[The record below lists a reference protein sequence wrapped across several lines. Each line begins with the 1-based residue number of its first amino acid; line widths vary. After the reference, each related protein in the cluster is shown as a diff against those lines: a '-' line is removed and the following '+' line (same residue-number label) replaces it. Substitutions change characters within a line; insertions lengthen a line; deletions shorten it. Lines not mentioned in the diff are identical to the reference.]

1 LRIFSRT
8 IALLTLTVLTLA
20 FFSACGGGSESDD
33 DATSSAPEVIEVP
46 TRWASGNAND
56 LATLV
61 DTSDEVFTARVE
73 RLAGTREEGFLGGTG
88 ESAGGKRGSTFP
100 ITSYDITIT
109 RSFVGDRAVGSAA
122 TLEQPGG
129 ISSDTGARMM
139 LENDPPVEVGK
150 EYLFFATV
158 TDAGA
163 LTTAPF
169 GRLEVGPGK
178 LTPVGPWGELGAL
191 KQLAN
196 VSADNLGGEI
206 HAAAQ

>member
-1 LRIFSRT
+1 MRTFSRT
-8 IALLTLTVLTLA
+8 TALLTLTALTLA
-20 FFSACGGGSESDD
+20 LFSACGGGGSNDEATSDD
-33 DATSSAPEVIEVP
+33 PQVIEVP

-56 LATLV
+56 LASLV
-61 DTSDEVFTARVE
+61 ATSDEVFTARVE
-73 RLAGTREEGFLGGTG
+73 RLAGTREEGILGGTG
-88 ESAGGKRGSTFP
+88 ESTGGKRGSTFP

-122 TLEQPGG
+122 TLEQAGG
-129 ISSDTGARMM
+129 VSADTGARMM

-163 LTTAPF
+163 LTTPPY
-169 GRLEVGPGK
+169 GRLEVGPGR
-178 LTPVGPWGELGAL
+178 LTAVGPWGELGAL
-191 KQLAN
+191 KQLAD

-206 HAAAQ
+206 DAVAQ

>member
-8 IALLTLTVLTLA
+8 TVVLPLTALVLVLFA
-20 FFSACGGGSESDD
+20 ACSGGDSNDE
-33 DATSSAPEVIEVP
+33 ATSSDPQVIEVP

-61 DTSDEVFTARVE
+61 GTSDEVFTARVE

-100 ITSYDITIT
+100 ITTYDITIT
-109 RSFVGDRAVGSAA
+109 RSFLGGRAVGSPA
-122 TLEQPGG
+122 TLEQAGG
-129 ISSDTGARMM
+129 VSSDTGARMM

-150 EYLFFATV
+150 EYLLFATV
-158 TDAGA
+158 TDDGA

-178 LTPVGPWGELGAL
+178 LTAVGPWGELGAL

-206 HAAAQ
+206 DAAAQ